1 MIGENIR
8 KLRHAQ
14 GLTQPEFAERIG
26 VSRNS
31 LSRYEN
37 GSSPISTDI
46 IDRICQAFQVSYR
59 EIVGEEKMINPL
71 EEYQLS
77 SKIDLFKERAASILA
92 RLYHF
97 QDKHAIAFDDEKNP
111 WVLLGDDLSM
121 ILQDKIYTIQTIEE
135 LERYQGYLDGI
146 ERMLD
151 LAEQQKGRRKI
162 KTVTGTKW

>member
-59 EIVGEEKMINPL
+59 EIVEEEKMINPL

-121 ILQDKIYTIQTIEE
+121 IIQDKIYSIQSVEE

-151 LAEQQKGRRKI
+151 LAEQQ
-162 KTVTGTKW
+162 VVA

>member
-1 MIGENIR
+1 
-8 KLRHAQ
+8 
-14 GLTQPEFAERIG
+14 
-26 VSRNS
+26 
-31 LSRYEN
+31 
-37 GSSPISTDI
+37 
-46 IDRICQAFQVSYR
+46 
-59 EIVGEEKMINPL
+59 MINPL

-151 LAEQQKGRRKI
+151 LAEQQ
-162 KTVTGTKW
+162 VVA

>member
-37 GSSPISTDI
+37 GSSPISMDI

-121 ILQDKIYTIQTIEE
+121 ILQDKIYTIQSIEE

-162 KTVTGTKW
+162 KTVIGTKQ

>member
-31 LSRYEN
+31 FSRYEN
-37 GSSPISTDI
+37 GSSPISTVF

-121 ILQDKIYTIQTIEE
+121 ILQDKIYTIQSIEE

>member
-8 KLRHAQ
+8 KLRHTQ

-37 GSSPISTDI
+37 GSSPISTNI

-97 QDKHAIAFDDEKNP
+97 QDK
-111 WVLLGDDLSM
+111 
-121 ILQDKIYTIQTIEE
+121 IYTIQSIEE

>member
-8 KLRHAQ
+8 KLRHTQ
-14 GLTQPEFAERIG
+14 GLTQAEFAERIG

-77 SKIDLFKERAASILA
+77 SKIDLFKERASSILA
-92 RLYHF
+92 KLYHF

-111 WVLLGDDLSM
+111 WILLGDDLSM
-121 ILQDKIYTIQTIEE
+121 ILQDKIYAIQTVEE

-151 LAEQQKGRRKI
+151 LAEQH
-162 KTVTGTKW
+162 

>member
-77 SKIDLFKERAASILA
+77 SKIDLFKEQAASILA

-121 ILQDKIYTIQTIEE
+121 IIQDKIYSIQSVEE

-151 LAEQQKGRRKI
+151 LAEQQ
-162 KTVTGTKW
+162 VVA

>member
-97 QDKHAIAFDDEKNP
+97 QDKHAIAFDDEQNP

-121 ILQDKIYTIQTIEE
+121 ILQDKIYTIQSVEE

-151 LAEQQKGRRKI
+151 LAEQQ
-162 KTVTGTKW
+162 VVA

>member
-1 MIGENIR
+1 
-8 KLRHAQ
+8 
-14 GLTQPEFAERIG
+14 
-26 VSRNS
+26 
-31 LSRYEN
+31 
-37 GSSPISTDI
+37 
-46 IDRICQAFQVSYR
+46 
-59 EIVGEEKMINPL
+59 MINPL

-97 QDKHAIAFDDEKNP
+97 QDKHAIPFDDEKNP

-121 ILQDKIYTIQTIEE
+121 ILQDKIYTIQSIEE

>member
-121 ILQDKIYTIQTIEE
+121 IIQDKIYSIRSVEE

-162 KTVTGTKW
+162 KTVIGTKQ

>member
-14 GLTQPEFAERIG
+14 GLTQPEFAEKIG

-77 SKIDLFKERAASILA
+77 FKIDLFKERAASILA

-97 QDKHAIAFDDEKNP
+97 QDKYAIAFDDEKNP

-121 ILQDKIYTIQTIEE
+121 ILQDKIYAIQTIEE

-162 KTVTGTKW
+162 KTVTGTKR

>member
-71 EEYQLS
+71 DEYQLS
-77 SKIDLFKERAASILA
+77 SKIDLFKERAESILA

-121 ILQDKIYTIQTIEE
+121 IIQDKIYSIRSVEE

-151 LAEQQKGRRKI
+151 LAEQQ
-162 KTVTGTKW
+162 VVA

>member
-121 ILQDKIYTIQTIEE
+121 IIQDKIYSIQSVEE

>member
-121 ILQDKIYTIQTIEE
+121 IIQDKIYSIQSVEE

-151 LAEQQKGRRKI
+151 LTEQQ
-162 KTVTGTKW
+162 VVA

>member
-8 KLRHAQ
+8 KLRHTQ
-14 GLTQPEFAERIG
+14 GLTQAEFAERIG

-121 ILQDKIYTIQTIEE
+121 ILQDKIYTIKSIEE
-135 LERYQGYLDGI
+135 LERYHGYLDGI

>member
-8 KLRHAQ
+8 KLRHTQ

-46 IDRICQAFQVSYR
+46 IDWICQAFQVSYR

-97 QDKHAIAFDDEKNP
+97 QDKHAIAFDDEQNP

-121 ILQDKIYTIQTIEE
+121 ILQDKIYTIQSVEE

-151 LAEQQKGRRKI
+151 LAEQQ
-162 KTVTGTKW
+162 VVA

>member
-14 GLTQPEFAERIG
+14 GLTQPEFAEKIG

-121 ILQDKIYTIQTIEE
+121 ILQDKIYTIQSIEE

>member
-14 GLTQPEFAERIG
+14 GLTQPEFAEKIG

-121 ILQDKIYTIQTIEE
+121 IIQDKIYSIRSVEE

-151 LAEQQKGRRKI
+151 LAEQQ
-162 KTVTGTKW
+162 VVA

>member
-8 KLRHAQ
+8 KLRHTQ

-121 ILQDKIYTIQTIEE
+121 ILQDKIYTIQSIEE

-162 KTVTGTKW
+162 KTVIGTKQ

>member
-121 ILQDKIYTIQTIEE
+121 IIQDRIYSIRSVEE

>member
-14 GLTQPEFAERIG
+14 GLTQPEFAEKIG

-46 IDRICQAFQVSYR
+46 IDRICHAFQVSYR
-59 EIVGEEKMINPL
+59 EIVGEEKMTNPL

-97 QDKHAIAFDDEKNP
+97 QDKHAIAFEDEENP

-121 ILQDKIYTIQTIEE
+121 IIQDKIYSIRSVEA

-162 KTVTGTKW
+162 KTVIGTKQ

>member
-71 EEYQLS
+71 EESQLS

-121 ILQDKIYTIQTIEE
+121 IIQDKIYSIRSVEA

-151 LAEQQKGRRKI
+151 LAEQQ
-162 KTVTGTKW
+162 VVA

>member
-14 GLTQPEFAERIG
+14 GLTQPEFAEKIG

-46 IDRICQAFQVSYR
+46 IDRICEAFKVSYR

-121 ILQDKIYTIQTIEE
+121 IIQDKIYSIRSVEE

-162 KTVTGTKW
+162 KTVIGTKQ

>member
-14 GLTQPEFAERIG
+14 GLTQPEFAEKIG

-121 ILQDKIYTIQTIEE
+121 ILQDKIYTIQSIEE

-151 LAEQQKGRRKI
+151 LAEQQKGRRKM

>member
-1 MIGENIR
+1 
-8 KLRHAQ
+8 
-14 GLTQPEFAERIG
+14 
-26 VSRNS
+26 
-31 LSRYEN
+31 
-37 GSSPISTDI
+37 
-46 IDRICQAFQVSYR
+46 
-59 EIVGEEKMINPL
+59 MINPL

-77 SKIDLFKERAASILA
+77 SKIDLFKERAAAILA

-151 LAEQQKGRRKI
+151 LAEQQ
-162 KTVTGTKW
+162 VVA

>member
-8 KLRHAQ
+8 KLRHTQ
-14 GLTQPEFAERIG
+14 GPTQPEFAERIG

>member
-121 ILQDKIYTIQTIEE
+121 ILQDKIYTIQSIEE

-151 LAEQQKGRRKI
+151 LAEQQ
-162 KTVTGTKW
+162 VVA

>member
-1 MIGENIR
+1 MIGDNIKSLR
-8 KLRHAQ
+8 KTHD
-14 GLTQPEFAERIG
+14 LTQPEFAKIVG
-26 VSRNS
+26 ISRNS

-97 QDKHAIAFDDEKNP
+97 QDKHAIAFDDEQNP

-121 ILQDKIYTIQTIEE
+121 ILQDKIYTIQSVEE

-162 KTVTGTKW
+162 KTVIGTKQ

>member
-121 ILQDKIYTIQTIEE
+121 ILQDKIYSIRSVEE

-151 LAEQQKGRRKI
+151 LAEQQ
-162 KTVTGTKW
+162 VVA

>member
-121 ILQDKIYTIQTIEE
+121 ILQDKIYTIQSIEE

>member
-121 ILQDKIYTIQTIEE
+121 IIQDKIYSIQSVEE

-151 LAEQQKGRRKI
+151 LAEQQ
-162 KTVTGTKW
+162 VVA

>member
-14 GLTQPEFAERIG
+14 GLTQPEFAEKIG

-97 QDKHAIAFDDEKNP
+97 QDKHAIAFDDEQNP

-121 ILQDKIYTIQTIEE
+121 ILQDKIYTIQSVEE

-151 LAEQQKGRRKI
+151 LAEQQ
-162 KTVTGTKW
+162 VVA

>member
-8 KLRHAQ
+8 KRRHAQ

-121 ILQDKIYTIQTIEE
+121 IIQDKIYSIQSVEE

-151 LAEQQKGRRKI
+151 LAEQQ
-162 KTVTGTKW
+162 VVA

>member
-121 ILQDKIYTIQTIEE
+121 ILQDKIYTIQSIEE

-162 KTVTGTKW
+162 KTVIGTKQ

>member
-8 KLRHAQ
+8 KLRHTQ
-14 GLTQPEFAERIG
+14 GLTQAEFAERIG

-121 ILQDKIYTIQTIEE
+121 IIQDKIYSIRSVEE

-151 LAEQQKGRRKI
+151 LAEQQ
-162 KTVTGTKW
+162 VVA

>member
-121 ILQDKIYTIQTIEE
+121 IIQDKIYSIQSVEE

-162 KTVTGTKW
+162 KTVIGTKQ

>member
-8 KLRHAQ
+8 KLRHTQ
-14 GLTQPEFAERIG
+14 GLTQHEFAERIG

-121 ILQDKIYTIQTIEE
+121 ILQDKIYTIQSIEE

>member
-8 KLRHAQ
+8 KLRHTQ

-31 LSRYEN
+31 L
-37 GSSPISTDI
+37 
-46 IDRICQAFQVSYR
+46 
-59 EIVGEEKMINPL
+59 
-71 EEYQLS
+71 
-77 SKIDLFKERAASILA
+77 KIDLFKERAASILA

-121 ILQDKIYTIQTIEE
+121 ILQDKIYTIRSVEE

-151 LAEQQKGRRKI
+151 LAGQQ
-162 KTVTGTKW
+162 VVA